1 MELKLKRLDY
11 FSDGIF
17 GELYDSA
24 GRKLASTLEHAYDSG
39 NGNGSYV
46 PKLPNG
52 NYICLR
58 GVHKLHDGVPFETF
72 EITGVPGHSDILF
85 HVGNYNKDSDGC
97 VLLGINQETVSKTH
111 YVDNSRIAFGRF
123 IDTVKGL
130 DKFTLTVT

>member
-1 MELKLKRLDY
+1 MDLKLKRIDY

-17 GELYDSA
+17 GELSDST
-24 GRKLASTLEHAYDSG
+24 GHKLAVTLEHAYDSG
-39 NGNGSYV
+39 NGNGSYS

-52 NYICLR
+52 TYTCLR

-72 EITGVPGHSDILF
+72 EITGVPGHTGILF

-97 VLLGINQETVSKTH
+97 VLVGTNQETVGKVH
-111 YVDNSRIAFGRF
+111 MIDESRYAFKRF
-123 IDTVKGL
+123 MDSQKGK